1 MKLRHTLG
9 LSLAGALCLLTAC
22 TPLGL
27 QRSAVPQARPAGLA
41 RPDPADAS
49 ARSRELAAYFRKVQA
64 DLLAQGLLR
73 TDGGGPDTPFTAT
86 DLVRNFETIAFY
98 DEYERGAGLRNAHSG
113 PGFLRRWTV
122 PVRFGVEF
130 GASVPQA
137 QRITDRAN
145 VQSYAARL
153 SRVTGHPISVSG
165 AKANFHVLFMGE
177 DDRAQM
183 LTRVQ
188 QIVPNINPASMQILR
203 DIPQSIH
210 CLVIAFSATGNS
222 SDYREA
228 IALIRAE
235 HPELLR
241 KSCIH
246 EELAQGLGLAN
257 DSPRARPSIF
267 NDDDEFSLLTTHD
280 EMLLRILY
288 DPRLRPGMS
297 LRQAHPIIRQIAEEL
312 TGGRS

>member
-1 MKLRHTLG
+1 M
-9 LSLAGALCLLTAC
+9 
-22 TPLGL
+22 
-27 QRSAVPQARPAGLA
+27 
-41 RPDPADAS
+41 
-49 ARSRELAAYFRKVQA
+49 
-64 DLLAQGLLR
+64 
-73 TDGGGPDTPFTAT
+73 
-86 DLVRNFETIAFY
+86 
-98 DEYERGAGLRNAHSG
+98 
-113 PGFLRRWTV
+113 
-122 PVRFGVEF
+122 RFGVEF

-153 SRVTGHPISVSG
+153 SRVTWHPISVSG

-222 SDYREA
+222 SDYRES